1 MLKPQLALVCALIIT
16 VSAMSG
22 CTEMFSKKTYTFTED
37 LTIVL
42 STNYTGNYSVWVP
55 ILKDPSSTVLSGAYK
70 SMKVHFDSNP
80 CGPDDGKAHLAYVA
94 QLKQTDK
101 GYMYSLGTCSNVT
114 LTGHAKLTTSLENTE
129 SYLQYNWSPIVDAIN
144 STIFMQAK
152 ATPTLVNT
160 TLHMDLDWTGK
171 SDYCSRHNTIK
182 GDIRLDGNWTSVG
195 GYFQSSACT

>member
-1 MLKPQLALVCALIIT
+1 MFKPHLALLCVLIVA
-16 VSAMSG
+16 VSSIAG
-22 CTEMFSKKTYTFTED
+22 CTLISTKRQYKVTED

-55 ILKDPSSTVLSGAYK
+55 ILKDSSSKGLSGAYK

-94 QLKQTDK
+94 QLKLTDK
-101 GYMYSLGTCSNVT
+101 GYMYSLGTCGNVT
-114 LTGHAKLTTSLENTE
+114 LTGHAKLTTSLESTE
-129 SYLQYNWSPIVDAIN
+129 RYLQYNWSPIVDAIN

-152 ATPTLVNT
+152 ATPTLVNMT
-160 TLHMDLDWTGK
+160 IHMDLDWTGK

-182 GDIRLDGNWTSVG
+182 GDMRLDGNWTSVG
-195 GYFQSSACT
+195 GYFSPSQCT